1 MNKLTFTL
9 SFVPFVV
16 NTQSRSEQAERGLP
30 ETELQIKKLEPDTVK
45 SRNTIRKKT
54 NCMLK

>member
-45 SRNTIRKKT
+45 CQYNQKKT
-54 NCMLK
+54 NFVLK